1 MLNAEKPMNK
11 FLSIMAAAALCSSFA
26 VSPAYA
32 TDAGDMQKKATMQSE
47 MMQKKDGMMQKKDGM
62 MQKKDGMMQKK
73 DDMMQKK
80 DGKM

>member
-1 MLNAEKPMNK
+1 
-11 FLSIMAAAALCSSFA
+11 MAAAALCSSFA

-47 MMQKKDGMMQKKDGM
+47 MMQKKDGMMQKKD
-62 MQKKDGMMQKK
+62 
-73 DDMMQKK
+73 DMMPKK